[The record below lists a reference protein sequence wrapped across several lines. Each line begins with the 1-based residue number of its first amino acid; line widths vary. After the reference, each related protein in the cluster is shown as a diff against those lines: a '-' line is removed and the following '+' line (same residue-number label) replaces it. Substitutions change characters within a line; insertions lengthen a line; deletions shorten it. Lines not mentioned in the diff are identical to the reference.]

1 MDGPAAYLQALGAFG
16 DRYSNNRQ
24 RFSFAPSSTHVEF
37 LQCVMPSVLSRCY
50 WFSPAYPRHREEIR
64 QTSLMRLPP
73 VDLNISHVLPHS
85 SRIPLWDVTVQI
97 VRWAPLHRLLVDHQ
111 LLGSTRFNCSLAD
124 ASTVRTSVLPPA
136 IRRGWQPMLGHPGSA
151 EANGR

>member
-1 MDGPAAYLQALGAFG
+1 
-16 DRYSNNRQ
+16 
-24 RFSFAPSSTHVEF
+24 
-37 LQCVMPSVLSRCY
+37 
-50 WFSPAYPRHREEIR
+50 
-64 QTSLMRLPP
+64 
-73 VDLNISHVLPHS
+73 DLNISHVLPHS

-151 EANGR
+151 EANGRWPAIPSGCVSRPASAGGIYGGCGCGRPLVTASRAWRTI